1 VADADLPLKLI
12 DALRA
17 LEDVLPLQDDLGTTV
32 AKISEVS
39 VRLVP
44 GCDSASISLVEST
57 GVRTPGASDNAAVEL
72 DLAQYRS
79 DSGPCLQAIR
89 EGQTIMV
96 DDLESDKRWP
106 EFAASAL
113 NHGFLS
119 SLSVPITFDHTS
131 GSLNLYGRSKGGFR
145 DTPPELTDLLTA
157 RASIAIENTKVYGAS
172 QRLIEQLNDAI
183 KTREIIGEAKGILM
197 AREGVS
203 EDEAFQMLVTASQNT
218 NTKLREVAQTLV
230 DRTSPPPPS

>member
-1 VADADLPLKLI
+1 VTEADLPLKLI

-17 LEDVLPLQDDLGTTV
+17 LEGVLPLQDDLGTTLT
-32 AKISEVS
+32 KIAEVS
-39 VRLVP
+39 VHLVP
-44 GCDSASISLVEST
+44 GCDSASFSLVERG
-57 GVRTPGASDNAAVEL
+57 GVRTPGASDDAAVEL
-72 DLAQYRS
+72 DLAQYES
-79 DSGPCLQAIR
+79 GSGPCLQAIH

-113 NHGFLS
+113 NHGFFS
-119 SLSVPITFDHTS
+119 SLSVPIKIDGIS
-131 GSLNLYGRSKGGFR
+131 GGLNLYGRSKNGFR
-145 DTPPELTDLLTA
+145 QAPPELTDLLTA
-157 RASIAIENTKVYGAS
+157 RAAIAIENTKVHGAS

-183 KTREIIGEAKGILM
+183 KSREVIGEAKGILM

-218 NTKLREVAQTLV
+218 NTKLREVAQALV
-230 DRTSPPPPS
+230 DRTSPPRTS